1 MTFAPN
7 LDINRS
13 PRVAHPWTYA
23 RTLLL
28 LLLILAVAACGNPAG
43 EPDAGGPITIRTP
56 KPTFTPTPANVLV
69 GPTPLAAA
77 PSTGVGGTVATPAPQ
92 PVAAPAAEPAK
103 AVVNAPLVNARRG
116 PGTDYDIVAGVERGA
131 EFDIVGR
138 NADGSWWQVCCFDG
152 ASAWIIAEFVDTLG
166 NVDVVPVVDPNNP
179 TAPGQTP
186 AAAPA
191 APLAES
197 TPIPPPV
204 PQASFDLKT
213 FEQFPETG
221 LVRVFL
227 YVYSGNEALAGYALR
242 VTRDGQEM
250 PVSGLSFA
258 GQPAF
263 TWPFQDARQR
273 YQNYKIDFPGE
284 SPAGVWVVQLVDA
297 NGATVGP
304 AATFTLRENDPQQ
317 ELYVRYEQR

>member
-1 MTFAPN
+1 MTFVPN
-7 LDINRS
+7 LDMKWS
-13 PRVAHPWTYA
+13 PRSTHLLTLA
-23 RTLLL
+23 RPVLLL
-28 LLLILAVAACGNPAG
+28 LLMLTMAACGNPAG
-43 EPDAGGPITIRTP
+43 APDPGGPITFRTP
-56 KPTFTPTPANVLV
+56 KPTFTPTAAALIV
-69 GPTPLAAA
+69 GPTPLAGA
-77 PSTGVGGTVATPAPQ
+77 PSTGVGGTVATPVPQ

-131 EFDIVGR
+131 EFSIVGR
-138 NADGSWWQVCCFDG
+138 NADGSWWQVCCFEG
-152 ASAWIIAEFVDTLG
+152 ASAWIIADFVDTLG
-166 NVDVVPVVDPNNP
+166 DVDAVPVVDPNNP
-179 TAPGQTP
+179 GASSQTA
-186 AAAPA
+186 AVAPA
-191 APLAES
+191 AES
-197 TPIPPPV
+197 TPTPVPPPA

-273 YQNYKIDFPGE
+273 YQNFKAEFPGE
-284 SPAGVWVVQLVDA
+284 PSTGVWVVQLIDA